1 MNIYTVGKINQYIK
15 NIISNDYLLRKLAV
29 KGELSN
35 VKYHSQGHI
44 YFSLKDETGSIP
56 AVMFKGNTG
65 SLKFKLENGKS
76 VIVSGY
82 IDVFERDGKYQLYAR
97 EIIEEGVGDLQKKY
111 EELKAKLNEEG
122 LFDPDHRKAIP
133 PYPKNIGVVSASTGA
148 AIQDIINVSRRR
160 NPYVQL
166 ILCPAKVQGEGAAES
181 IARGIKRLDEM
192 GLDIIIVARGGGSME
207 DLWAFNEEIVV
218 RAVYDAKTPI
228 ITGIGHEIDNTLAE
242 YAADKRASTPSQ
254 AAEYAVFD
262 VMTEVNMLRAK
273 RLRIAQAMELKL
285 KSIRLRLVNRANA
298 IENLSPER
306 KLRNRQQELASYYDR
321 MKYAAEKKY
330 EKFKYKL
337 DVYAAKIDA
346 LRPSAKLVGG
356 FGYVEVGDEALT
368 ELEKVKVGDEL
379 KVTVKGGSLKA
390 VVSEV
395 NKGEQ

>member
-1 MNIYTVGKINQYIK
+1 MKYYTVGQINQYIK
-15 NIISNDYLLRKLAV
+15 NVLSQDYFLKKLV
-29 KGELSN
+29 VRGELSN

-65 SLKFKLENGKS
+65 NLKFKLENGKS
-76 VIVSGY
+76 VFVSGY
-82 IDVFERDGKYQLYAR
+82 VDVFERDGKYQFYAR
-97 EIIEEGVGDLQKKY
+97 EIIEEGMGDLAKRF

-181 IARGIKRLDEM
+181 
-192 GLDIIIVARGGGSME
+192 VARGGGSME
-207 DLWAFNEEIVV
+207 DLWAFNEEAVV
-218 RAVYDAKTPI
+218 RAIYDAKTPI
-228 ITGIGHEIDNTLAE
+228 ITGIGHEIDVTLAD

-262 VMTEVNMLRAK
+262 VMTEVNLLRAK

-285 KSIRLRLVNRANA
+285 KTVRLKLMNKANA
-298 IENLSPER
+298 IEALSPER
-306 KLRNRQQELASYYDR
+306 RLRNRQQELASYYDR
-321 MKYAAEKKY
+321 MRHATER
-330 EKFKYKL
+330 KFDRMKNRLEVCTAKL
-337 DVYAAKIDA
+337 DA

-368 ELEKVKVGDEL
+368 DIDRVKKGDEL

-395 NKGEQ
+395 NRDE

>member
-1 MNIYTVGKINQYIK
+1 MKYYTVGQINQYIK
-15 NIISNDYLLRKLAV
+15 NVLSQDYFLKKLV
-29 KGELSN
+29 VRGELSN
-35 VKYHSQGHI
+35 VKYHSLGHI

-65 SLKFKLENGKS
+65 NLKFKLENGKS
-76 VIVSGY
+76 VFVSGY
-82 IDVFERDGKYQLYAR
+82 VDVFERDGKYQFYAR
-97 EIIEEGVGDLQKKY
+97 EIIEEGMGDLAKRF

-181 IARGIKRLDEM
+181 VARGIKRLDEM
-192 GLDIIIVARGGGSME
+192 GLDLIIVARGGGSME
-207 DLWAFNEEIVV
+207 DLWAFNEEAVV
-218 RAVYDAKTPI
+218 RAIYDAKTPI
-228 ITGIGHEIDNTLAE
+228 ITGIGHEIDVTLAD

-262 VMTEVNMLRAK
+262 VMTEVNLLRAK

-285 KSIRLRLVNRANA
+285 KTVRLKLMNKANA
-298 IENLSPER
+298 IEALSPER
-306 KLRNRQQELASYYDR
+306 RLRNRQQELASYYDR
-321 MKYAAEKKY
+321 MRHATER
-330 EKFKYKL
+330 KFDRMKNRLEVCTAKL
-337 DVYAAKIDA
+337 DA

-368 ELEKVKVGDEL
+368 DIDRVKKGDEL

-395 NKGEQ
+395 NRDE